1 MIMKIRLMTAF
12 LWQYLSSILNLIEN
26 IKLTEP
32 QCQKTYLSHLID
44 NFIIVIRK
52 YLTIYVIYFNLK
64 SKVIQKLNYR
74 VDITFVSHKKPRI
87 SVNIFTSSPS
97 EPSLILDLHFT
108 DFDQWTKWRSGL
120 AGKINIDRFTG

>member
-1 MIMKIRLMTAF
+1 MTVSF
-12 LWQYLSSILNLIEN
+12 FNFKFNRKY
-26 IKLTEP
+26 
-32 QCQKTYLSHLID
+32 KTDKASMSYLSHLID

-74 VDITFVSHKKPRI
+74 VDITFVSHKKPRM

-108 DFDQWTKWRSGL
+108 DFDQWAKWRSGL